1 MCPHLIL
8 TRQYRESCEFL
19 RGGTQ
24 AVETANVFYPT
35 KTFGTIGQI
44 FPFRRECCLLGGG
57 GSHPERLS
65 QVSRACFLTKPFKVQ
80 SFNFIT

>member
-24 AVETANVFYPT
+24 AVETANVFCPT
-35 KTFGTIGQI
+35 KTYGTIGQI

-57 GSHPERLS
+57 G
-65 QVSRACFLTKPFKVQ
+65 LTPRKIV
-80 SFNFIT
+80 TGL

>member
-35 KTFGTIGQI
+35 KTYGTIGQI
-44 FPFRRECCLLGGG
+44 YPFRRECCLLGGAHTQKDCHRSLEPASSPSPSKY
-57 GSHPERLS
+57 SH
-65 QVSRACFLTKPFKVQ
+65 LT
-80 SFNFIT
+80 S

>member
-24 AVETANVFYPT
+24 AVETVNVFYLT
-35 KTFGTIGQI
+35 KTNGTIGQI
-44 FPFRRECCLLGGG
+44 FLPFWERLLFIWGGG
-57 GSHPERLS
+57 
-65 QVSRACFLTKPFKVQ
+65 LTPRKIV
-80 SFNFIT
+80 TGL